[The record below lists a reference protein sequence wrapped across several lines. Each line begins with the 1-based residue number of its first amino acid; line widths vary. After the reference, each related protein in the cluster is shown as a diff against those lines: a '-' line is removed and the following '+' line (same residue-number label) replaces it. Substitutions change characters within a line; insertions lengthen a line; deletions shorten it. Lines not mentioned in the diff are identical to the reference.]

1 MTPALT
7 LTASAELM
15 RASSAILNHQ
25 IRLTQNVLDEALA
38 VQRAMAASFLPVE
51 PAKAPAQKK
60 AAPVEK
66 AAKKP
71 TVVAKVIEATPV
83 KPADDKSVK
92 AAKPV
97 LANVATPVPSKP
109 KTPMPESAVKAKVTA
124 KEKTPVAVAAP
135 KADTRKVAGNPAPK
149 GKKPTAAKS

>member
-66 AAKKP
+66 AAN
-71 TVVAKVIEATPV
+71 
-83 KPADDKSVK
+83 DKSVK